1 MSKRTVG
8 PAITGTGYD
17 QRAARGFRLFG
28 TSESIHRALASG
40 KYEWMIDRSL
50 GKNSACQFD
59 MLITNSASQMFL
71 RLFLAWRPEARQMML
86 RKEPAGGAEGFR
98 TTPDTNN
105 SEKPA

>member
-1 MSKRTVG
+1 
-8 PAITGTGYD
+8 
-17 QRAARGFRLFG
+17 
-28 TSESIHRALASG
+28 
-40 KYEWMIDRSL
+40 
-50 GKNSACQFD
+50 
-59 MLITNSASQMFL
+59 MFL